1 MIKQEVTLPID
12 QSTFWTDSTCVLCCT
27 ENKGKRFQ
35 TFVANHIS
43 AILDQSTTTQWRHV
57 DTIQNPADEASR
69 GMTVEALLNNERL
82 IQGPDFLKQPEEEWP
97 QRPTD
102 MGKISPNDP
111 EVKKTAQAFAS
122 ETSEQI
128 KDYISKTF
136 ERFSSW
142 TRLKRVVVWIL
153 RYKGMLRR
161 QSQLRKENKK
171 INFQSGKGEIVSL
184 TVCKIRDAEEV
195 IIKYVQHQSFKE
207 DMQTLSRVT
216 EETQDKKIA
225 VKKCSNICKLD
236 PFVENGFIRIGGRL
250 HNAPIKIDARHPII
264 LPKKHHVV
272 NLIIDYYH
280 RASGHSGVEYTLPI
294 LRQGYWIISVRSIV
308 RSTINK
314 CFNCRRCQ
322 APVMQQKMASLPEDR
337 ITPSKPPFSYVG
349 VDCFGPFLVHR
360 GRATAKRYGVL
371 FTCLAICAVHIEVV
385 HSMDTE
391 SFINALCHFI

>member
-1 MIKQEVTLPID
+1 
-12 QSTFWTDSTCVLCCT
+12 
-27 ENKGKRFQ
+27 
-35 TFVANHIS
+35 
-43 AILDQSTTTQWRHV
+43 
-57 DTIQNPADEASR
+57 
-69 GMTVEALLNNERL
+69 
-82 IQGPDFLKQPEEEWP
+82 
-97 QRPTD
+97 

-153 RYKGMLRR
+153 RYKGMLLR

-195 IIKYVQHQSFKE
+195 IIKYVQNQSFKE

-225 VKKCSNICKLD
+225 LKKCSNIYKLD
-236 PFVENGFIRIGGRL
+236 PFVENGFIRVGGPL
-250 HNAPIKIDARHPII
+250 HNAPTKIDPRHPII
-264 LPKKHHVV
+264 LPKKHHAV

-280 RASGHSGVEYTLPI
+280 RASGHSGVEYILPI

-349 VDCFGPFLVHR
+349 VDCFGPFLVRR

-391 SFINALCHFI
+391 SFINALHHLI